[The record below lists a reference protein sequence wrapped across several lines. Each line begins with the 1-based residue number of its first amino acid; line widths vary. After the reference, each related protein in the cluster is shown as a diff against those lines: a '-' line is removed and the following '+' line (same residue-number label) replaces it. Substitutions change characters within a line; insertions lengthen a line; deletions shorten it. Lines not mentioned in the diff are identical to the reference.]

1 MNDSNQ
7 NKQRTTPKTIMGA
20 LMLDADMSE
29 NAQEI
34 EDEMHQE
41 MLEILHPLRGA
52 ELNEIFPVLQYLDK
66 TKSQREAKKTLIEK
80 RLTIFER
87 SSLRDRVDSSKLK
100 EMLRGRSSVKK
111 NISLLQKAGSLG
123 KSAIK

>member
-20 LMLDADMSE
+20 LMLDEDMSE

-66 TKSQREAKKTLIEK
+66 TKS
-80 RLTIFER
+80 
-87 SSLRDRVDSSKLK
+87 
-100 EMLRGRSSVKK
+100 
-111 NISLLQKAGSLG
+111 
-123 KSAIK
+123 